1 MIFNI
6 DFNVFS
12 LDDNLQISVTKN
24 AKTGQKV
31 MRESRDEH
39 PHSADGPLAIEKHP
53 DYPYLIKSTNSYF
66 LIEGSVRIRYVWE
79 DGDVFTKD
87 NVNEALA
94 YKSKISPHF
103 DKAKITVTD
112 NELKI
117 DYTYESE
124 ENADWMM
131 APIHWEPDTLKAS
144 IEIRED
150 DTIILCPMQY
160 APGWTFEEAD
170 IKVGSN
176 IDCAKQG
183 TICYVFFGQEC
194 KIGDKVM
201 PRHSIKKLTSD
212 TVNIVNDSS
221 KACRLV
227 RIWK

>member
-6 DFNVFS
+6 DFDVFS

-24 AKTGQKV
+24 VRVGQKV
-31 MRESRDEH
+31 MRENRDEH
-39 PHSADGPLAIEKHP
+39 PLKIEQNP

-66 LIEGSVRIRYVWE
+66 LIEGSVRVRYMWE

-87 NVNEALA
+87 NVNETLA
-94 YKSKISPHF
+94 YKSRISPHY
-103 DKAKITVTD
+103 DDAEITVTD
-112 NELKI
+112 NELKF
-117 DYTYESE
+117 DYTYDSK
-124 ENADWMM
+124 ENSDWQMDG
-131 APIHWEPDTLKAS
+131 IHWEPDCKKAS
-144 IEIRED
+144 IELRSTDAIL
-150 DTIILCPMQY
+150 LCPMQY
-160 APGWTFEEAD
+160 VPGWTFERAD

-183 TICYVFFGQEC
+183 TTCYVFFGQEC
-194 KIGDKVM
+194 KIGEKVI

-212 TVNIVNDSS
+212 TVNIVNNSS